1 MKILIAE
8 DEPTQSYLLEKL
20 LKAWGHE
27 VVIARNGDD
36 AWSALTSDHPPLLA
50 ILDWMMPGMDGLRV
64 CREIRKRSSQPYVYV
79 ILITAKNQ
87 KQDLVKALDAGADDF
102 LTKPLDSQEFKARI
116 QTGMRIL
123 RLQEQ
128 LVSACTHD
136 SLTGLLNRG
145 GVLDAFRKELG
156 RAQRQK
162 QPLAVVIAD
171 LDHFKNVNDTHGHQ
185 TGDTVLQRTAQ
196 SILESVRSYDAVGR
210 YGGEEFIIILP
221 GCNFTAARGRAEAIR
236 SRVVEKCDPRIPVT
250 ISMGVAVDDGS
261 SDPDQILKAADEAL
275 YRAKANGRNRIES
288 AVDESRTIPKPV
300 ERTL

>member
-162 QPLAVVIAD
+162 QPLAVVMAD
-171 LDHFKNVNDTHGHQ
+171 LDHFKNINDTHGHQ

-221 GCNFTAARGRAEAIR
+221 GCNFPAARERAEAIR

-288 AVDESRTIPKPV
+288 AVDESRTFPKPV
-300 ERTL
+300 